1 MSPVGQG
8 SYLDTCVLVS
18 LFHNDAGYGAAEHWL
33 DRNKEA
39 ALWISHWVLLEF
51 ASATALRSRRHQLGA
66 GRAARIHGELE
77 AFRRERLSLVEPC
90 GADFEQAC
98 GWLVQGEDLGL
109 RGGDALH
116 LAVAHRRGL
125 EMVSADQILVA
136 AAAHLGVEA
145 RLVKAPAPL

>member
-1 MSPVGQG
+1 MSLVGRG
-8 SYLDTCVLVS
+8 TYLDTCVLVS

-33 DRNKEA
+33 ACNQEA

-66 GRAARIHGELE
+66 GRVTRIHGELE
-77 AFRRERLSLVEPC
+77 AFRRERLSLVEPS
-90 GADFEQAC
+90 GADFEQAF

-116 LAVAHRRGL
+116 LAVAHRHGL

-136 AAAHLGVEA
+136 AAAQLGVEA
-145 RLVKAPAPL
+145 HLVTAPAPL

>member
-1 MSPVGQG
+1 MSPVGRG

-33 DRNKEA
+33 ACHHVD

-66 GRAARIHGELE
+66 GHVTRIHGELE

-98 GWLVQGEDLGL
+98 GWLVQREDLGL

-116 LAVAHRRGL
+116 LAVAHRHGL
-125 EMVSADQILVA
+125 EMVSGDQILVA
-136 AAAHLGVEA
+136 AAAHLGIKA
-145 RLVKAPAPL
+145 RLVTAPAPL

>member
-1 MSPVGQG
+1 MSPLGRD

-33 DRNKEA
+33 ARNPET

-66 GRAARIHGELE
+66 GRATRIHGELE
-77 AFRRERLSLVEPC
+77 VFRRERLSLVEPC

-98 GWLVQGEDLGL
+98 GWLVQREDLGL

-116 LAVAHRRGL
+116 LAVAHRHGL
-125 EMVSADQILVA
+125 EMVSADQTLVA
-136 AAAHLGVEA
+136 AAPHLGIKA
-145 RLVKAPAPL
+145 RLVTAPAPL

>member
-1 MSPVGQG
+1 MSPVGRG

-33 DRNKEA
+33 ACNHEA
-39 ALWISHWVLLEF
+39 AP
-51 ASATALRSRRHQLGA
+51 ATALRSRRHQLGA
-66 GRAARIHGELE
+66 GRVTRIHGELE

-116 LAVAHRRGL
+116 LAVAHRHGL

-145 RLVKAPAPL
+145 RLVTAPAPL

>member
-1 MSPVGQG
+1 MSLVGRG

-18 LFHNDAGYGAAEHWL
+18 LFHNDGGYGAAEHWL
-33 DRNKEA
+33 ACNHEA

-51 ASATALRSRRHQLGA
+51 ASATALRSRRHQLR
-66 GRAARIHGELE
+66 GRATRIHGELE
-77 AFRRERLSLVEPC
+77 AFRRERLSLVEPS

-98 GWLVQGEDLGL
+98 GWLVQGTDLGL

-116 LAVAHRRGL
+116 LAVAHRHGL

-145 RLVKAPAPL
+145 HLVTAPAPL